1 MALHVLLHLGG
12 TKAIPSDVLAKQTG
26 SHAVVM
32 RRTMA
37 GLRRAGIVSSEKGH
51 GGGWALA
58 RPLTEVTL
66 ADVYEALG
74 MPSIFAL
81 GHRTDSPGCL
91 VEKAVNTA
99 LGTAMADAEA
109 LILER
114 FRSLTLAELAADVG
128 TQAQHHPTNKRS
140 A

>member
-12 TKAIPSDVLAKQTG
+12 TKAIPSDALAKQTG

-37 GLRRAGIVSSEKGH
+37 GLKKAGIVTSEKGH

-58 RPLTEVTL
+58 RPLGEITL
-66 ADVYEALG
+66 ADVYDALG
-74 MPSIFAL
+74 APTIFAL
-81 GHRTDSPGCL
+81 GHRTESPGCL
-91 VEKAVNTA
+91 VEQAVNAT
-99 LGTAMADAEA
+99 LGTAMAEAGA

-114 FRSLTLAELAADVG
+114 FRSLTLAELAKDVG
-128 TQAQHHPTNKRS
+128 ARAHHPTNKRS